1 MDHDDR
7 FMRLALDLGSR
18 GGYRVMPNPRVG
30 CVLVRNGE
38 VIAEGWHDH
47 IGGLHAEQMAIAD
60 AESRGVE
67 TQGSTA
73 YVTLE
78 PCNHFG
84 RTPPCTEALLWAGI
98 ERVVIGALDPN
109 PTVRGDGAKSLI
121 ENGVSVSTG
130 SLENECMEQMGPFM
144 HWCDKRR
151 PMVLLKAAT
160 DCNGNTDCDSS
171 IESSRFTSEESLRLA
186 HDLRADS
193 MAILVGINT
202 VIRDDPALTVRGP
215 DIGPRE
221 QPLRVIIDP
230 KCRIPE
236 DCKVMSDGE
245 ALTLLIHAVEPDVN
259 IDPPHVERIILA
271 EDGEIPVSKILDML
285 GDRGIQS
292 VLIEGGSDTWTR
304 FLNAGEVNFAQMC
317 KSPLELVGGR
327 LPFNEE
333 LIVESGLVKYEEFE
347 SGGDVITRWKKN
359 H

>member
-1 MDHDDR
+1 M
-7 FMRLALDLGSR
+7 DLGSR
-18 GGYRVMPNPRVG
+18 GGYKVMPNPRVG
-30 CVLVRNGE
+30 CVLVRDGE

-109 PTVRGDGAKSLI
+109 PTVRGDGANSLI

-130 SLENECMEQMGPFM
+130 SLEDECMEQMAPFM

-160 DCNGNTDCDSS
+160 DCDGNTDCDSS

-230 KCRIPE
+230 KCRIPL

-245 ALTLLIHAVEPDVN
+245 ALTLLIHAVEPDDN
-259 IDPPHVERIILA
+259 IDPSHVERIILA
-271 EDGEIPVSKILDML
+271 EPGEIPVSKILDML

-292 VLIEGGSDTWTR
+292 VLIEGGSDTWKR
-304 FLNAGEVNFAQMC
+304 FLKEGGVDFAQIC

-333 LIVESGLVKYEEFE
+333 LLVESGLVKYEEFE
-347 SGGDVITRWKKN
+347 SGGDVITRWKKK

>member
-1 MDHDDR
+1 
-7 FMRLALDLGSR
+7 MRLALDLGSR

-304 FLNAGEVNFAQMC
+304 FLKAGEVNFAQMC

>member
-1 MDHDDR
+1 M
-7 FMRLALDLGSR
+7 
-18 GGYRVMPNPRVG
+18 
-30 CVLVRNGE
+30 
-38 VIAEGWHDH
+38 
-47 IGGLHAEQMAIAD
+47 
-60 AESRGVE
+60 
-67 TQGSTA
+67 
-73 YVTLE
+73 
-78 PCNHFG
+78 
-84 RTPPCTEALLWAGI
+84 
-98 ERVVIGALDPN
+98 VIGALDPN
-109 PTVRGDGAKSLI
+109 PTVRGDGANTLI
-121 ENGVSVSTG
+121 ENGISVSTG
-130 SLENECMEQMGPFM
+130 SLENECVEQMGPFM

-160 DCNGNTDCDSS
+160 DFNGNTDCESS

-236 DCKVMSDGE
+236 DSKVMSDGE
-245 ALTLLIHAVEPDVN
+245 ASTLLIHAVEPDVN
-259 IDPPHVERIILA
+259 IDPSHVERIILT

-292 VLIEGGSDTWTR
+292 VLIEGGPDTWTR
-304 FLNAGEVNFAQMC
+304 FLNEREVDFAQMC

-327 LPFNEE
+327 FPFNEE
-333 LIVESGLVKYEEFE
+333 LLVESGLVKYDEFE
-347 SGGDVITRWKKN
+347 SGGDVITRWKKK